1 MSPPIVSKMKFAAV
15 PFTRKLP
22 VPAPATPPVGT
33 GRLANVP
40 VFTAPPAAL
49 LMVDVLL
56 PLLTGHHGEVALEAR
71 PHGLTSRVSST
82 SAGNTAKLLDQTLW
96 MRYRS
101 LGAAFAALASARP
114 AIATA
119 DVTLNPRLT
128 RSTATGP
135 PDSTLD
141 RNDWDYAERGPDVQL
156 RVRTSS
162 LSVPTS
168 SSSSAWRR
176 PFMRLH
182 TSSTSSRSAT
192 IPKSRWSR

>member
-1 MSPPIVSKMKFAAV
+1 MPPFIELKMKFDAPAV
-15 PFTRKLP
+15 PPGGVTWKFVP
-22 VPAPATPPVGT
+22 PAPATPPVGT
-33 GRLANVP
+33 GTFANVP
-40 VFTAPPAAL
+40 VFRAPPAAL
-49 LMVDVLL
+49 LIVDVLL

-96 MRYRS
+96 IRYRS
-101 LGAAFAALASARP
+101 LGAALAALASARP

-141 RNDWDYAERGPDVQL
+141 RNDWGYAERGPDVQL

-168 SSSSAWRR
+168 SSS
-176 PFMRLH
+176 
-182 TSSTSSRSAT
+182 
-192 IPKSRWSR
+192 